1 MHPESHTPRA
11 HSETASK
18 PQVSLMDGALEAQRR
33 AKKAARAKHLIDPR
47 TSKYIGYWDLV
58 TGLALLFTALVTPWE
73 VAFAPAPKSALES
86 MFIVNRLVDCIFIVD
101 MAFNFLLMYQVNEN
115 SPEGAKWEDDPN
127 VIARKYLCGWFPLDF
142 VSVLPFDVLSIV
154 IGEAVSK
161 LKIIR
166 LIRLMRLIKLVRLLR
181 ASRMFKRW
189 EARMSISYGTLAL
202 CRCLLQILF
211 GGHWFACAWALQAG
225 FQDDPTRTWMGA
237 DDRYCWAVDDWVNDD
252 GYECVPP
259 WSMYSAAIY
268 FAIMTITSIGYGDIS
283 ARPDNPAE
291 QVCAT
296 VLMLCGSMLWGN
308 VIATFCGVM
317 STLNPDVTEFRQ
329 TMDSLNRFMALQEL
343 PVEMQRRLREYFHQ
357 TKHLQLAAARRAL
370 ITQMSPALQGEVA
383 MMCNERWLRRVW
395 FLVSA
400 EEDFV
405 VQIALHLSAMV
416 FAPGEVAGS
425 GFLYIIHRG
434 LALYGGQVL
443 GAGRV
448 WGEDMIL
455 QSEWLVRKYCARA
468 MNYLEVY
475 MIGRDELVAVA
486 DHFPAAAGHLRR
498 CAIRLA
504 VRRQFIS
511 VAHEIRAR
519 EREARG
525 EAAEGSLLD
534 RMFRDASSKQIPAAL
549 FAGLA
554 TISSRGDGGAAAT
567 PGSSER
573 RPSSGALVSP
583 HAAGSQKNLLA
594 ASPPA
599 SPDAKG
605 GVARPAEVQ
614 LTELN
619 ITSHRDHDAVSLG
632 PPAADAA
639 PAAPAAPA
647 LASTAAP
654 DALASG
660 DPRIWSQLAA
670 FERRQERMA
679 SDMEKLKAGM
689 EILLQR
695 TPTKDDRPVE
705 AAGAAPASVA
715 PAPAEE
721 SRESRTMNRISRA
734 PSI

>member
-33 AKKAARAKHLIDPR
+33 AKKMARAKHLIDPR

-357 TKHLQLAAARRAL
+357 TKHLQIAQANRKLLAK
-370 ITQMSPALQGEVA
+370 MSPALAGEVA
-383 MMCNERWLRRVW
+383 VKTSERWLKRVW
-395 FLVSA
+395 FLASVDGGFMA
-400 EEDFV
+400 QLAMNID
-405 VQIALHLSAMV
+405 AMV
-416 FAPGEVAGS
+416 FAPAELAPVGK
-425 GFLYIIHRG
+425 LYICHRG
-434 LALYGGQVL
+434 VALYGGRL
-443 GAGRV
+443 LTAGRV

-455 QSEWLVRKYCARA
+455 ESVHLIKPYSARA
-468 MNYLEVY
+468 MNYLECY
-475 MIGRDELVAVA
+475 MISKDDLLKV
-486 DHFPAAAGHLRR
+486 AAGFPGTLRHIR
-498 CAIRLA
+498 QCAIRLA
-504 VRRQFIS
+504 LTR
-511 VAHEIRAR
+511 EIIRIAR
-519 EREARG
+519 EKRIE
-525 EAAEGSLLD
+525 EGIEEPSSGVSVLQRSSSSSMFGASL
-534 RMFRDASSKQIPAAL
+534 DASSKNVVLAPGRSDLAA
-549 FAGLA
+549 
-554 TISSRGDGGAAAT
+554 GDIGKRMSQAAAVQQ
-567 PGSSER
+567 R
-573 RPSSGALVSP
+573 AKSGATP
-583 HAAGSQKNLLA
+583 MWEALA
-594 ASPPA
+594 ASQ
-599 SPDAKG
+599 AK
-605 GVARPAEVQ
+605 
-614 LTELN
+614 
-619 ITSHRDHDAVSLG
+619 
-632 PPAADAA
+632 
-639 PAAPAAPA
+639 
-647 LASTAAP
+647 STA
-654 DALASG
+654 DQ
-660 DPRIWSQLAA
+660 W
-670 FERRQERMA
+670 
-679 SDMEKLKAGM
+679 
-689 EILLQR
+689 
-695 TPTKDDRPVE
+695 
-705 AAGAAPASVA
+705 
-715 PAPAEE
+715 
-721 SRESRTMNRISRA
+721 SRA
-734 PSI
+734 PSGGLDRHHSSHSSGGSSGGGGGGGVEERVEMLAAEVASLRGSIEGIEQLLRAALPQLAGASAKQPSAKQLPRAGASSEHSAPATSAAGALAPLEA